1 MANHHI
7 KKPHVLDPEVTVY
20 YVGNGRWTDNF
31 DQRKK
36 YTSKVKANAQI
47 ANTDGTNGGW
57 TGCTI
62 VQE

>member
-36 YTSKVKANAQI
+36 YTSRVKANAQI
-47 ANTDGTNGGW
+47 ANTDGTNGG
-57 TGCTI
+57 
-62 VQE
+62 